1 MHAQAKADMGA
12 ILFNCTQPKHQGL
25 MAELCAAKV
34 LAPWSPEL
42 AYTGDVGD
50 GREPASP
57 AGTYVPLDGTN
68 GIGPCGCT
76 VNAAQDATCCR
87 AAVCT
92 ACVAAHVLAVA
103 LDS

>member
-68 GIGPCGCT
+68 GIVPCGCT
-76 VNAAQDATCCR
+76 KHTAQRGNLLPRRRMHGLCSGSRARCC
-87 AAVCT
+87 A
-92 ACVAAHVLAVA
+92 
-103 LDS
+103 